1 MKRHGKSPPTTGQRL
16 RRDRRAA
23 LHEFGGRPS
32 VQDPLVL
39 TLYLREPNKP
49 RRRPGSAAP
58 IAELSTRVSREQL
71 KEERKRQFQSPIA
84 KIRRYAKQCGIRIFD
99 VDPTRRRVRLRAT
112 STKSEKAFTT
122 RLREIEHGGCH
133 YRCPDRTPR
142 VPRQIADVVQ
152 AVLGFDERPCISRLR
167 SMAESQGG
175 NGLYPSDMAR
185 LYGIATAGRG
195 AGQCI
200 ALIEPA
206 GGYDPEDLKR
216 ACEAM
221 KVPVP
226 AVTDVSVGKGRNA
239 FGADARAD
247 KEVSLDVQILAGV
260 APEARLAIYFTE
272 NNETGLADG
281 VTEAIHDSTHRPS
294 VIVITWGEPE
304 ISWSSAERRA
314 ARTALDAALT
324 DAVRLGIT
332 VVAAAGDDLATDG
345 IADNKAHVDYPASSP
360 YVLGCGGTRITLDAS
375 GTAIFD
381 EIVWNDGLRGTGGGI
396 SDFFLV
402 PEFQK
407 SAQVPPSVN
416 DGRLGRGVPDVAA
429 AASETNGYRIF
440 LRGSDVTTGGTSA
453 AAPLWAAF
461 IALLNAMRGKSLGFI
476 NPTLYR
482 DPDLLRRIASGDNAI
497 FGIGYKA
504 GTGWSACTGLGTPKG
519 AAMIVSLTAAA

>member
-1 MKRHGKSPPTTGQRL
+1 MKRHVRSPSTTGQIQHGTLDCTSSAGAPKR
-16 RRDRRAA
+16 
-23 LHEFGGRPS
+23 
-32 VQDPLVL
+32 QDPLVL
-39 TLYLREPNKP
+39 TLYLREPGKP
-49 RRRPGSAAP
+49 RRRPGSAAA

-71 KEERKRQFQSPIA
+71 RAERKLQFKSPIA
-84 KIRRYAKQCGIRIFD
+84 KIRRYAKQSGMRILD

-112 STKSEKAFTT
+112 STKSEKAFAT
-122 RLREIEHGGCH
+122 RLRQIEHGACH

-142 VPRQIADVVQ
+142 VPQAIADVVQ
-152 AVLGFDERPCISRLR
+152 AVLGFDDRPCISRLR
-167 SMAESQGG
+167 SMAETQGS
-175 NGLYPSDMAR
+175 NGLYPSEMAR
-185 LYGIATAGRG
+185 HYGIATASHG

-221 KVPVP
+221 KIPVP
-226 AVTDVSVGKGRNA
+226 AVSHVFVGKGRNT
-239 FGADARAD
+239 FGADAPGD
-247 KEVSLDVQILAGV
+247 KEVSLDVQVLAGV

-304 ISWSSAERRA
+304 VSWSRAERRA

-332 VVAAAGDDLATDG
+332 VVAAAGDDLATDR
-345 IADNKAHVDYPASSP
+345 IADNKAHVDYPASNP
-360 YVLGCGGTRITLDAS
+360 YVLSCGGTRITLDAS
-375 GTAIFD
+375 GTAITD
-381 EIVWNDGLRGTGGGI
+381 EVVWNDGLRGTGGGI
-396 SDFFLV
+396 SDLFLV

-440 LRGSDVTTGGTSA
+440 LHGSEITTGGTSA
-453 AAPLWAAF
+453 AAPLWGAF
-461 IALLNAMRGKSLGFI
+461 IALLNGQRGKSLGFI
-476 NPTLYR
+476 NPMLYR
-482 DPDLLRRIASGDNAI
+482 DPGLLRPIVSGDNAI

-504 GTGWSACTGLGTPKG
+504 GPGWSACTGLGTPKG
-519 AAMIVSLTAAA
+519 AAMIASLTAAE